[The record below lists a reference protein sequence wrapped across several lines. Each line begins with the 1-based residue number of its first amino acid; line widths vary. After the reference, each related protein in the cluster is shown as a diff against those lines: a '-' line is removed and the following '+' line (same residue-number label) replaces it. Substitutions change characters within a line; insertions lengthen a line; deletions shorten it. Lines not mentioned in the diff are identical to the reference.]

1 MAVWQHGVILDIM
14 EHLLASLTSSSKNY
28 RITGTAFFSEA
39 RKNSLLCALVGPLLC
54 VSWRIWSSRGPP
66 RGVVVVTGPIPTK
79 DAQTTYERG
88 RKSLSQPAPPGQEM
102 ETSKCKGDLR
112 LRQHLSSSSPDT
124 KTSQSREG
132 MLSRSFCLCSSS
144 FL

>member
-14 EHLLASLTSSSKNY
+14 EHLLASLTSSSENY

-39 RKNSLLCALVGPLLC
+39 RKHSHPCAFVGPLLC

-66 RGVVVVTGPIPTK
+66 RGVLVVTGPIPAK
-79 DAQTTYERG
+79 DAQTTYKRR
-88 RKSLSQPAPPGQEM
+88 RKSLSQPTLPDKEIK
-102 ETSKCKGDLR
+102 TSKCKGDFTLR
-112 LRQHLSSSSPDT
+112 KHLSSSSSDT
-124 KTSQSREG
+124 RTSQSREG
-132 MLSRSFCLCSSS
+132 RLNRSFCLCSSS